1 MKKSTIILIA
11 IVYVAS
17 IVIVSIFGL
26 KAKIYAEV
34 IPVTAIECQNTTTK
48 DAVVEDYDGKTVIS
62 AQLKSDNLDYIETED
77 GDIVSGTMIEIKYRV
92 LPDNA
97 SNKKVKY
104 VYNEKYNSR
113 VKFAKGAP
121 VVLFTGTGIFTIKV
135 MATDGTQKY
144 TEIVF
149 NIYA

>member
-1 MKKSTIILIA
+1 MKKSTVILIA

-26 KAKIYAEV
+26 KAKIYSEV

-48 DAVVEDYDGKTVIS
+48 DIVVEDDYGKTIIY
-62 AQLKSDNLDYIETED
+62 AKLKTDDLDYIETED
-77 GDIVSGTMIEIKYRV
+77 GSIVGGTMIEIKYRV

-104 VYNEKYNSR
+104 VYREEYDNGLIH
-113 VKFAKGAP
+113 FQKGAP
-121 VVLFTGTGIFTIKV
+121 VVLFTEAGIFTIKV

-149 NIYA
+149 IIQ